1 MYVLN
6 EYVGKEKVIKALR
19 RLLEQHKPDK
29 QPLTTSL
36 DLYRELQT
44 ITPDSLQYLLHDLFA
59 ANTFWDLKTDRAT
72 VKRTAGNAW
81 EVTLDVEAHKV
92 VIDSLGVEKEIKMND
107 WVEVGVF
114 VSTDQDV
121 ERKQLY
127 LQKHLIQSGKQRI
140 TMTVASKPTSAGID
154 PNYFL
159 IDLKTN
165 DNIKKVKI
173 E

>member
-1 MYVLN
+1 ML
-6 EYVGKEKVIKALR
+6 
-19 RLLEQHKPDK
+19 
-29 QPLTTSL
+29 
-36 DLYRELQT
+36 
-44 ITPDSLQYLLHDLFA
+44 
-59 ANTFWDLKTDRAT
+59 
-72 VKRTAGNAW
+72 W
-81 EVTLDVEAHKV
+81 EVTLDVEVHKV
-92 VIDSLGVEKEIKMND
+92 VIDSLGIEQEIKIND

-114 VSTDQDV
+114 VSTDQGV

-159 IDLKTN
+159 IDLNTYN
-165 DNIKKVKI
+165 NIKKVKI